1 MSKQLITESEAI
13 RDEVRVGANSAKRV
27 GTLLVQMANEVN
39 GIYTNVLDWI
49 NNDRPQG
56 GGFILTQ
63 SDVVNALTD
72 ESELK
77 PLSAKQGK
85 ILKAIIDG
93 LVVDNLVTDNESKAL
108 SARQGKELAERIE
121 GLSEVYQPLGDYQPA
136 GNYAV
141 SVHEHQASDIQE
153 TTDKK
158 VMTAEE
164 RNILSTLGTTY
175 AKADLSNAVTTLT
188 SGNNTYIKF
197 NNGILIQ
204 YGRITTTGQKERRV
218 YMPISFKNDGYKV
231 FYGIEIGANVV
242 QTLYTLNKSTS
253 SFYVSGTF
261 YNPFTGENGFPGEAF
276 DWFAIGIW
284 K

>member
-85 ILKAIIDG
+85 ILKAIIDAM
-93 LVVDNLVTDNESKAL
+93 VVDNLVTDDESKAL
-108 SARQGKELAERIE
+108 SARQGKELAGRIE

-136 GNYAV
+136 GNYAA
-141 SVHEHQASDIQE
+141 SVHKHQASDIQE

-175 AKADLSNAVTTLT
+175 AKADLSNAMTVNL
-188 SGNNTYIKF
+188 GRNGYAKF
-197 NNGILIQ
+197 NNGLLIQ
-204 YGRITTTGQKERRV
+204 WGFKENSITGGTIV
-218 YMPISFKNDGYKV
+218 YFPM
-231 FYGIEIGANVV
+231 
-242 QTLYTLNKSTS
+242 
-253 SFYVSGTF
+253 SFYDSNYALTPFPYGSSGDTNILAAF
-261 YNPFTGENGFPGEAF
+261 IYNANTSYCYIGRRNISNGNPVNSMFSVGWIAV
-276 DWFAIGIW
+276 GRW

>member
-136 GNYAV
+136 GNYAA

-164 RNILSTLGTTY
+164 RNILSTLGTNF
-175 AKADLSNAVTTLT
+175 AKSDFSNVITKSLSQN
-188 SGNNTYIKF
+188 GYYKF
-197 NNGILIQ
+197 PDGFLIQ
-204 YGRITTTGQKERRV
+204 WGYFSGGTANNQSINF
-218 YMPISFKNDGYKV
+218 PLSFKSCFSLAFSSTTDNTNNSIWSVNYAAIYASYFTVYRRYADAGS
-231 FYGIEIGANVV
+231 IAN
-242 QTLYTLNKSTS
+242 S
-253 SFYVSGTF
+253 SQSFR
-261 YNPFTGENGFPGEAF
+261 
-276 DWFAIGIW
+276 WIAIGTW

>member
-164 RNILSTLGTTY
+164 RNILSTLGTKSILVESQSLGQNGYLKCSNGLLIQWGKHSGSTSPSVTIY
-175 AKADLSNAVTTLT
+175 LTESFLDADYIIQGSIIKDA
-188 SGNNTYIKF
+188 SDNNVYSALPIANPTKSSFKLDRNFSSTDTGVSSAKF
-197 NNGILIQ
+197 NWI
-204 YGRITTTGQKERRV
+204 
-218 YMPISFKNDGYKV
+218 
-231 FYGIEIGANVV
+231 
-242 QTLYTLNKSTS
+242 
-253 SFYVSGTF
+253 
-261 YNPFTGENGFPGEAF
+261 
-276 DWFAIGIW
+276 AIGRW

>member
-27 GTLLVQMANEVN
+27 GTLLVQMANEVS

-85 ILKAIIDG
+85 ILKAIIDAM
-93 LVVDNLVTDNESKAL
+93 VVDNLVTDDESKAL
-108 SARQGKELAERIE
+108 SARQGKELAGRIE

-136 GNYAV
+136 GNYAA

-153 TTDKK
+153 TADKK

-164 RNILSTLGTTY
+164 RNILSTLGTNY
-175 AKADLSNAVTTLT
+175 AKSDMSNIVTK
-188 SGNNTYIKF
+188 SFGQNGYIKF
-197 NNGILIQ
+197 SNKFIVQWGFATDNQ
-204 YGRITTTGQKERRV
+204 TYYKQTV
-218 YMPISFKNDGYKV
+218 YLPISFLDGSSY
-231 FYGIEIGANVV
+231 VV
-242 QTLYTLNKSTS
+242 VTSARSTYTDYYVGRTIASLSAS
-253 SFYVSGTF
+253 SFVLSVNQANKEPF
-261 YNPFTGENGFPGEAF
+261 Y
-276 DWFAIGIW
+276 WIAIGYGR
-284 K
+284 

>member
-85 ILKAIIDG
+85 ILKAIIDAM
-93 LVVDNLVTDNESKAL
+93 VVDNLVTDDESKAL
-108 SARQGKELAERIE
+108 SARQGKELAGRIE

-136 GNYAV
+136 GNYAA

-153 TTDKK
+153 TADKK

-164 RNILSTLGTTY
+164 RNILSTLGTNY
-175 AKADLSNAVTTLT
+175 AKSDMSNIVTK
-188 SGNNTYIKF
+188 SFGQNGYIKF
-197 NNGILIQ
+197 SNKFIVQWGFATDNQ
-204 YGRITTTGQKERRV
+204 TYYKQTV
-218 YMPISFKNDGYKV
+218 YLPISFLDGSSY
-231 FYGIEIGANVV
+231 VV
-242 QTLYTLNKSTS
+242 VTSARSDYTDYYVGRTIASLSAS
-253 SFYVSGTF
+253 SFVVSVNQANKEPF
-261 YNPFTGENGFPGEAF
+261 Y
-276 DWFAIGIW
+276 WIAIGYGR
-284 K
+284 

>member
-136 GNYAV
+136 GNYAA

-164 RNILSTLGTTY
+164 RNILSTLGTKSILVESQSLGQNGYLKCSNGLLIQWGKHSGSTSPSVTIY
-175 AKADLSNAVTTLT
+175 LTESFLDADYIIQGSIIKDA
-188 SGNNTYIKF
+188 SDNNVYSALPIANPTKNSFKLDRNFSSTNIGVSSAKF
-197 NNGILIQ
+197 NWI
-204 YGRITTTGQKERRV
+204 
-218 YMPISFKNDGYKV
+218 
-231 FYGIEIGANVV
+231 
-242 QTLYTLNKSTS
+242 
-253 SFYVSGTF
+253 
-261 YNPFTGENGFPGEAF
+261 
-276 DWFAIGIW
+276 AIGRW

>member
-85 ILKAIIDG
+85 ILKAIIDAM
-93 LVVDNLVTDNESKAL
+93 VVDNLVTDDESKAL
-108 SARQGKELAERIE
+108 SARQGKELAGRIE

-136 GNYAV
+136 GNYAA

-164 RNILSTLGTTY
+164 RNILSTLGTKSILVESQSLGQNGYLKCSNGLLIQWGKHSGSTSPSVTIY
-175 AKADLSNAVTTLT
+175 LTESFLDADYIIQGSIIKDA
-188 SGNNTYIKF
+188 SDNNVYSALPIANPTKSSFKLDRNFSSTNTGVSSAKF
-197 NNGILIQ
+197 NWI
-204 YGRITTTGQKERRV
+204 
-218 YMPISFKNDGYKV
+218 
-231 FYGIEIGANVV
+231 
-242 QTLYTLNKSTS
+242 
-253 SFYVSGTF
+253 
-261 YNPFTGENGFPGEAF
+261 
-276 DWFAIGIW
+276 AIGRW

>member
-136 GNYAV
+136 GNYAA

-164 RNILSTLGTTY
+164 RNILSTLGTKSILVESQSLGQNGYLKCSNGLLIQWGKHSGSTSTSVTIY
-175 AKADLSNAVTTLT
+175 LTESFLDADYIIQGSIIKDA
-188 SGNNTYIKF
+188 SDNNVYSALPIANPTKSSFKLDRNFSSTGTGVSSAKF
-197 NNGILIQ
+197 NWI
-204 YGRITTTGQKERRV
+204 
-218 YMPISFKNDGYKV
+218 
-231 FYGIEIGANVV
+231 
-242 QTLYTLNKSTS
+242 
-253 SFYVSGTF
+253 
-261 YNPFTGENGFPGEAF
+261 
-276 DWFAIGIW
+276 AIGRW

>member
-27 GTLLVQMANEVN
+27 GALLVQMANEVN

-136 GNYAV
+136 GNYAA

-153 TTDKK
+153 TADKK

-164 RNILSTLGTTY
+164 RNILSTLGTNY
-175 AKADLSNAVTTLT
+175 AKSDMSNIVTK
-188 SGNNTYIKF
+188 SFGQNGYIKF
-197 NNGILIQ
+197 SNKFIVQWGFATDNQ
-204 YGRITTTGQKERRV
+204 TYYKQTV
-218 YMPISFKNDGYKV
+218 YLPISFLDGSSY
-231 FYGIEIGANVV
+231 VV
-242 QTLYTLNKSTS
+242 VTSARSAYTDYYVGRTIASLSAS
-253 SFYVSGTF
+253 SFVVSVNQANKEPF
-261 YNPFTGENGFPGEAF
+261 Y
-276 DWFAIGIW
+276 WIAIGYGR
-284 K
+284 